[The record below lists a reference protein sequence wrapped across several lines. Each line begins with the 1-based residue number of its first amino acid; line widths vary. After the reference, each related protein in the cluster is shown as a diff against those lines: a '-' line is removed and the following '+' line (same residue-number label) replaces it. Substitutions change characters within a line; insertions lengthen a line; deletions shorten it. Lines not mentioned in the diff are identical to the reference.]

1 MIIRKRSTKQ
11 KRKQYNECM
20 VRSCRHP
27 STVNKIMKV
36 FSLFHSKKQKVTER
50 GWKIEYNIEF
60 TLYIILLKLVECEV
74 LYMYIVFIKI
84 I

>member
-1 MIIRKRSTKQ
+1 MYGTILQASFYGEQNYESFQFISQQ
-11 KRKQYNECM
+11 K
-20 VRSCRHP
+20 
-27 STVNKIMKV
+27 T
-36 FSLFHSKKQKVTER
+36 KVTER
-50 GWKIEYNIEF
+50 GWKIEYSIEL